1 MEGKTQEDLVYDEG
15 GFNGLMNILEWNI
28 RQNFRKENKDAV
40 ILVRDRIMANHKW
53 LFEEKP
59 KIIVTF
65 NVDDFTVL
73 TWAYENALDVTAES
87 KCGYFGKTG
96 YFKEM
101 LEEDKRRNEKR
112 DTK

>member
-40 ILVRDRIMANHKW
+40 MLVRDRIMANHKW

-65 NVDDFTVL
+65 NVDDLTVL

-87 KCGYFGKTG
+87 KCGYFGNVS
-96 YFKEM
+96 YFNQM
-101 LEEDKRRNEKR
+101 LTEDKRRNENGL
-112 DTK
+112 